1 MPRRLTTYVLLTLL
15 AIGAIA
21 GFVWLRNGEGGP
33 PPLDTGAFVVDGTSD
48 QLKSTVIVPT
58 LDTPTEP
65 GKNVVWCSSFPLA
78 WKKLEQNVTRGPV
91 QLPGAQVFAERL
103 HADPS
108 AESDLPP
115 NAVYANAGWGE
126 DGIADRVRADMA
138 VRFPQRRVPE
148 FIVPQG
154 TALAYCYLE
163 VAAKFPY
170 PYFEYDE
177 PQSFQTSGGS
187 SQQVRAFGI
196 RDNEAFRQGDVP
208 RLRGQV
214 RVLYR
219 QGEPEHPWRLVE
231 FALDL
236 NATSWQDQIIVARV
250 ERKPTLAEQLAD
262 LNEKVTAYKSAEEH
276 EKHISDNDT
285 VLVPNIGFRVEHQFR
300 EIEVGLITS
309 AFQMIQFRLNRSGAD
324 LKSEAGIHI
333 KPTPMH
339 YHFDRPFLVV
349 MKRRDRERPYFV
361 AWIDNAELLEK

>member
-1 MPRRLTTYVLLTLL
+1 MPRRLTTYLLLTLL

-58 LDTPTEP
+58 LDTPTEL

-138 VRFPQRRVPE
+138 VRFPQRKVPE
-148 FIVPQG
+148 FIVPPG
-154 TALAYCYLE
+154 GALAYCYLE

-177 PQSFQTSGGS
+177 PQAFTHADGSTSK
-187 SQQVRAFGI
+187 VRAFGI
-196 RDNEAFRQGDVP
+196 RSNEAFAYNQ
-208 RLRGQV
+208 LRGQV
-214 RVLYR
+214 NVLYLQVSDR
-219 QGEPEHPWRLVE
+219 GQLGRE
-231 FALDL
+231 FALDV
-236 NATSWQDQIIVARV
+236 NATSRDQVILAVTD
-250 ERKPTLAEQLAD
+250 RKPTLAEQWAD
-262 LNEKVTAYKSAEEH
+262 LSAKMAAH
-276 EKHISDNDT
+276 KAGGGHAGVMSNDT
-285 VLVPNIGFRVEHQFR
+285 LLVPNIGFRVEHRFR
-300 EIEVGLITS
+300 ELEVGPVAQAS
-309 AFQMIQFRLNRSGAD
+309 QMIQFRLNRSGAD
-324 LKSEAGIHI
+324 LASESAIHL